1 MSNYDRCLGKSRPFG
16 PGAIAGA
23 GAGFDSG
30 FDSGSCYGL
39 ALVDCG
45 LGAPAVV
52 RLRGVVG

>member
-1 MSNYDRCLGKSRPFG
+1 MSNSGCSPGESRPFG
-16 PGAIAGA
+16 PGPGPGASA

-30 FDSGSCYGL
+30 SRYSL

-45 LGAPAVV
+45 LAAPAAV